1 MIVNN
6 TRPKFAFKR
15 DKSLLS
21 KHNLEQFMENNT
33 YIDELFQWEE
43 PNLIAEILTNEL
55 NIIVNSIAPKPKI
68 QLSKKFVPYMNS
80 QIRDR
85 IREQKRLLDV
95 FKRTRSK
102 SDQLNFK
109 NYRSSTN
116 GMVKKAKYSFYK
128 EIPFIMKNWGF
139 RVIKGLKIL
148 MKGG

>member
-1 MIVNN
+1 MISCNFSTIVNN

-15 DKSLLS
+15 DKSL
-21 KHNLEQFMENNT
+21 
-33 YIDELFQWEE
+33 
-43 PNLIAEILTNEL
+43 
-55 NIIVNSIAPKPKI
+55 IVNSIAPKHKI
-68 QLSKKFVPYMNS
+68 QLSEKFVPYMNS

-85 IREQKRLLDV
+85 IREQKRLLGV

-116 GMVKKAKYSFYK
+116 GMIKKAKYSFYK

-139 RVIKGLKIL
+139 RVIKGLKF
-148 MKGG
+148 